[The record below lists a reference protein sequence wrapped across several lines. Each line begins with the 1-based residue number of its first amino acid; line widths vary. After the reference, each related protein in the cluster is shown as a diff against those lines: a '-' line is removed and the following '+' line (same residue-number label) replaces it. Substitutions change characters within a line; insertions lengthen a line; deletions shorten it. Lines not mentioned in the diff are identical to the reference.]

1 MIIERKEYLNKL
13 ITWKDKQLIK
23 IVTGVRRCGK
33 SVLLKMYQ
41 DYLKNNGVKESQIV
55 TINFED
61 FDYEELTNYKN
72 YIIICYKLNIFY
84 NIVDSDDLDS
94 QGKNIFLNKDIWW
107 IFIFYKCKYLSQGIN
122 KNMEDFIVKYMS
134 TILSNKQSEQSKL
147 EICKFFLEYNGEKFI
162 NWELDKKMFFKNIK
176 FKTFNRTIFNNKQ
189 ENETFDIFDY

>member
-61 FDYEELTNYKN
+61 LDYEELTNYKKLYN
-72 YIIICYKLNIFY
+72 YLKEKLIPNKMTYIFLDEIQ
-84 NIVDSDDLDS
+84 NVDQFPKVLDS
-94 QGKNIFLNKDIWW
+94 LYIKL
-107 IFIFYKCKYLSQGIN
+107 
-122 KNMEDFIVKYMS
+122 YMS
-134 TILSNKQSEQSKL
+134 
-147 EICKFFLEYNGEKFI
+147 F
-162 NWELDKKMFFKNIK
+162 
-176 FKTFNRTIFNNKQ
+176 
-189 ENETFDIFDY
+189 